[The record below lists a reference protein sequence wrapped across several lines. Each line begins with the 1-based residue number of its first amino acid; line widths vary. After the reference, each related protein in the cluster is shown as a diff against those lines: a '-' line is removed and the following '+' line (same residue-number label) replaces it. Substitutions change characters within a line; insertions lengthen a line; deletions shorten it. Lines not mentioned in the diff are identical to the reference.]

1 MIVVREATLDDAEM
15 ISNFQLAMAMET
27 ESFALDK
34 TTVLKGVKAV
44 FDDTGKGK
52 YFVAEKDS
60 VVAGSLMITCE
71 WSDWRN
77 KAVWWIQSVYV
88 VPRLRGEKV
97 FSRMYHYVKALVEND
112 KEVAGLRLYVD
123 LNNNNA
129 REVYKALGMNG
140 EHYQLFEWMKEG

>member
-140 EHYQLFEWMKEG
+140 EHYQLFGGMKEG

>member
-15 ISNFQLAMAMET
+15 ISNFQIAMAMET
-27 ESFALDK
+27 ESFVLDK
-34 TTVLKGVKAV
+34 TTVSKGVKAV
-44 FDDTGKGK
+44 FEDEGKGK

-60 VVAGSLMITCE
+60 VVAGSLMVTCE

-77 KAVWWIQSVYV
+77 KAVWWIQSVYIM
-88 VPRLRGEKV
+88 PEYRGQRIFSKMYEKV
-97 FSRMYHYVKALVEND
+97 RTIVESNTQ
-112 KEVAGLRLYVD
+112 VAGIRLYVD
-123 LNNNNA
+123 LTNHNA